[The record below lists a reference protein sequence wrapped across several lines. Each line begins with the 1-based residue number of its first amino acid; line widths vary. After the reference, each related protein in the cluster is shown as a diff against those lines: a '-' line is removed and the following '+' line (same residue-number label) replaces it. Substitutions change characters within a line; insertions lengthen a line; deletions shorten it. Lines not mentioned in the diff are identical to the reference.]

1 MDWPEVESMVQTTHV
16 YMCRLWIDHGDD
28 GNIDCDRGSGA
39 DGGSGDFGGGP
50 DHVMT
55 MNWQLRVHAARN
67 IRHSLLS

>member
-1 MDWPEVESMVQTTHV
+1 MEVLRGGWVILEAERERV
-16 YMCRLWIDHGDD
+16 GD
-28 GNIDCDRGSGA
+28 GA

-50 DHVMT
+50 YHVMT